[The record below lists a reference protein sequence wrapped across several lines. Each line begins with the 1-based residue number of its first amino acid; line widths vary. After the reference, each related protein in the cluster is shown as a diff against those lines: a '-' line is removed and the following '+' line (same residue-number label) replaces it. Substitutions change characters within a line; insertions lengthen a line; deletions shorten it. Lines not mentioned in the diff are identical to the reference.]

1 MADYQR
7 SKKRSSHQ
15 YVSINLWKKYRGDM
29 AMKIPQYVT
38 VSEVKRIC
46 KELGLRDWTKIKVPK
61 VTAKEA
67 AVILKIVN
75 VKKMGIALEEFR
87 MGLEV
92 ELEHGTVFDDANVT
106 NNHPILTGMI
116 VLSHMK
122 EMLDYYKRLDVAEVD
137 GDLLKA
143 VLSGNLKKI
152 ETKYQKLIQAQA
164 ALNKIVSAQLK

>member
-1 MADYQR
+1 
-7 SKKRSSHQ
+7 
-15 YVSINLWKKYRGDM
+15 
-29 AMKIPQYVT
+29 MKIPQYVT

-92 ELEHGTVFDDANVT
+92 ELEHGTMFDDANVT

-116 VLSHMK
+116 VLAHMK
-122 EMLDYYKRLDVAEVD
+122 EMLDYYERLDVAEVE

-143 VLSGNLKKI
+143 VLSRNLNKI
-152 ETKYQKLIQAQA
+152 ETKYQKLIKAQA
-164 ALNKIVSAQLK
+164 ALNKVVSSQLK

>member
-38 VSEVKRIC
+38 ISEVKRIC